1 MATTSRQTPTAL
13 LDLPA
18 VPDSSALKAGL
29 IAMRMEA
36 APARSLPQAFE
47 RLLADPHSV
56 LFVDISVGV
65 RPNTLTL
72 LELDAKAP
80 KGDVRRR
87 ILLTRLASG
96 HVSAAD
102 QQWVQ
107 SLGFGGLWSDFNP
120 LEPEGELR
128 SAVDFV
134 ADSLGLSK
142 VDAPELARYA
152 RVLNADR
159 APDSPRAVVWDA
171 TGKSAERTVA
181 VLLRA
186 LDIRDRTYRLR
197 SYPQCFVGSEAVKSM
212 VKQYKCSPDA
222 AVAVGQALGRLGLL
236 VHVTHD
242 HPFLNEDL
250 YYRLTYAAHADSL
263 DLGAAYTAL
272 TQTPGVVVT
281 DREYLGRVYPQCW
294 VGSDAVDLL
303 AEQFETRRLEACIA
317 LHRLAQFGLLEHV
330 TKARPFA
337 DGNYFYRFVGSA
349 T

>member
-1 MATTSRQTPTAL
+1 MSMATKRATAL

-18 VPDSSALKAGL
+18 VPGSSALKAGL

-36 APARSLPQAFE
+36 APAPNLPRSIE
-47 RLLADPHSV
+47 RLQAEPHSV
-56 LFVDISVGV
+56 LFIDISVGV
-65 RPNTLTL
+65 RPSAPTL
-72 LELDAKAP
+72 LQLDGAVP
-80 KGDVRRR
+80 KGEVRRR

-120 LEPEGELR
+120 VEPEGELR

-134 ADSLGLSK
+134 ADSLGLPK
-142 VDAPELARYA
+142 VDTPELARYA
-152 RVLNADR
+152 RVLNTDR
-159 APDSPRAVVWDA
+159 APDSPRAIVWAA
-171 TGKSAERTVA
+171 TGRSAEQVA
-181 VLLRA
+181 AHLFKN
-186 LDIRDRTYRLR
+186 LDIRDRTYHLR
-197 SYPQCFVGSEAVKSM
+197 SYPQCFVGSEAVKWM
-212 VKQYKCSPDA
+212 MRQYKCGPDA

-242 HPFLNEDL
+242 HPFLGADL
-250 YYRLTYAAHADSL
+250 FYRLMFTTHADSL
-263 DLGAAYTAL
+263 DLGAAHAAL
-272 TQTPGVVVT
+272 SQSPGVEVA
-281 DREYLGRVYPQCW
+281 DREYLGRVYPLCW

-303 AEQFETRRLEACIA
+303 AAKFETSRHEACVA

-330 TKARPFA
+330 AKARPFT

-349 T
+349 V

>member
-1 MATTSRQTPTAL
+1 MATKRPTAL

-18 VPDSSALKAGL
+18 TPGSSALKAGL

-36 APARSLPQAFE
+36 APAPDLKQSFE
-47 RLLADPHSV
+47 RLLADPHAV

-65 RPNTLTL
+65 RRTTPTL
-72 LELDAKAP
+72 LQLDGLVP
-80 KGDVRRR
+80 RGEVRRR

-128 SAVDFV
+128 SAADFV
-134 ADSLGLSK
+134 ADSLGISK

-152 RVLNADR
+152 RVLNTDR
-159 APDSPRAVVWDA
+159 APDAPRAVVWAA
-171 TGKSAERTVA
+171 TGRSAEQVA
-181 VLLRA
+181 AHLLKH
-186 LDIRDRTYRLR
+186 LDIRDRTYHLR
-197 SYPQCFVGSEAVKSM
+197 PYPQCFVGSEAVKWM
-212 VKQYKCSPDA
+212 VGQYKCRPDA

-242 HPFLNEDL
+242 HPFLDADL
-250 YYRLTYAAHADSL
+250 FYRLVFTTHADSI
-263 DLGAAYTAL
+263 DLGAAHGAL
-272 TQTPGVVVT
+272 TQPPGVEVA
-281 DREYLGRVYPQCW
+281 DRDYLGRVYPQCW

-303 AEQFETRRLEACIA
+303 AEKFETSRHEACVA

-330 TKARPFA
+330 AKARPFT

-349 T
+349 E